1 MCCNVSANKLLLLI
15 LLLLLEIV
23 VRRVLLLL
31 LLSLLLVVA
40 VVVLVV
46 VFKVDGRHY
55 CFYGNVLKLPRKG
68 SWETSVA
75 AEGEGVSKCFRIC
88 SGFLHTITTI

>member
-1 MCCNVSANKLLLLI
+1 MLV
-15 LLLLLEIV
+15 LE
-23 VRRVLLLL
+23 VLLLL
-31 LLSLLLVVA
+31 LLVVVVA
-40 VVVLVV
+40 VVVLVGLGL

-75 AEGEGVSKCFRIC
+75 AEGEGVSKYFRIC
-88 SGFLHTITTI
+88 SGILHTSTTI